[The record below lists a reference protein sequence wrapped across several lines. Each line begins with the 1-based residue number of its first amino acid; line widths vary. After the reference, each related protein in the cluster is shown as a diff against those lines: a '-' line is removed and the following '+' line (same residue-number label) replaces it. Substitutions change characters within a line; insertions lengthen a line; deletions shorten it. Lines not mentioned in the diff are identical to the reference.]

1 MAAAPPEEFLKRL
14 VELTKTE
21 QAAEEK
27 ESSLLFTNASVSLL
41 ERSGLA
47 LGNLSGQTSIGLG
60 GRLLVEL
67 TRPAAYHS
75 SPDFPPHDFRPGD
88 LARLRPQGA
97 AGGGARKAT
106 RGPSKEEKG
115 KEKDDDALDAV
126 VYRTTAN
133 RMVLA
138 VDDPSDDFMLPERI
152 QIIKVAN
159 PITFV
164 RQCFFLNRALR
175 KLEAAEPLSPLLSV
189 LLGQQKPTI
198 FQRSPDEPL
207 SFINENL
214 NASQKE
220 AVDFALSSNEV
231 ALIWGPPGTGKTE
244 TLVEII
250 RQCVK
255 ADKRVLVCGASN
267 LSVDN
272 ILARLSVSHP
282 NFPQPIPLTRVGHPA
297 RVLSGL
303 TRHTLDAQSSSTDSS
318 ALVEDIKKEIE
329 ELENKLRNG
338 SGKTRIRGSERK
350 KMWEEV
356 RELRKEFRKRQGG
369 IVSEVV
375 SKAKVVLATTHGAG
389 GRSLDRFEFDVVIID
404 EAAQATEPACW
415 IPILKGKKLI
425 LVSHSVT
432 QEVACAHFLLTS
444 QAGDHLQLP
453 PTLKSSDRLTKSLG
467 SKSSKAT
474 SKEGTAPPAQP
485 GKLTLSPDLEVTL
498 FSRLLARHGPSIRR
512 MLKVQYRFNAK
523 INSFPSTMLYD
534 GELVPDESVKDRK
547 LSDLEGVEADED
559 LDEPVVFFDSTF
571 GLTTPGLTC
580 MDLLASRAAAGQA
593 MYERAAEDGSFGSAS
608 KSNENEA
615 DVVHKYVQALVNAN
629 VPPTSISI
637 ISPYNSQV
645 LLLASLIHPQYPEI
659 EVGSVDSN
667 QGRENDVVIVSL
679 VRSNAEGEVGFL
691 RELRRLNVSMTRPRR
706 HLVVVGDSETVS
718 KGSNFLKKWMEW
730 LEEEALVKVP

>member
-425 LVSHSVT
+425 L
-432 QEVACAHFLLTS
+432 
-444 QAGDHLQLP
+444 AGDHLQLP

-559 LDEPVVFFDSTF
+559 LDEPVVFFDT
-571 GLTTPGLTC
+571 
-580 MDLLASRAAAGQA
+580 AGQA

-667 QGRENDVVIVSL
+667 QDVVIVSL

>member
-425 LVSHSVT
+425 L
-432 QEVACAHFLLTS
+432 
-444 QAGDHLQLP
+444 AGDHLQLP

-559 LDEPVVFFDSTF
+559 LDEPVVFFDT
-571 GLTTPGLTC
+571 
-580 MDLLASRAAAGQA
+580 AGQA

>member
-14 VELTKTE
+14 IELTKAE

-27 ESSLLFTNASVSLL
+27 ESSLLFTNAPVSLL

-97 AGGGARKAT
+97 AGGGPRKAAK
-106 RGPSKEEKG
+106 GPSKEEKG
-115 KEKDDDALDAV
+115 KQKEDEGLDAV

-133 RMVLA
+133 KIVLA
-138 VDDPSDDFMLPERI
+138 VDEPSDDFVLPERI
-152 QIIKVAN
+152 QVIKVAN
-159 PITFV
+159 PTTFV
-164 RQCFFLNRALR
+164 RQCFFLTRALR

-189 LLGQQKPTI
+189 LLGQQKPTLS
-198 FQRSPDEPL
+198 QRSPEEPL
-207 SFINENL
+207 DFVNENL

-220 AVDFALSSNEV
+220 AIDFALSSDEV

-250 RQCVK
+250 RQCFK

-272 ILARLSVSHP
+272 ILARLSVPHP
-282 NFPQPIPLTRVGHPA
+282 NFSQPIPLTRVGHPA

-338 SGKTRIRGSERK
+338 SGKNRIRGSERK

-375 SKAKVVLATTHGAG
+375 SKARVVLATTHGAG
-389 GRSLDRFEFDVVIID
+389 GRSLDRFDFDVVIID

-425 LVSHSVT
+425 L
-432 QEVACAHFLLTS
+432 
-444 QAGDHLQLP
+444 AGDHLQLP

-467 SKSSKAT
+467 GKSSKTA
-474 SKEGTAPPAQP
+474 SKEDAAPPYQP

-498 FSRLLARHGPSIRR
+498 FSRLLALHGPSIRR
-512 MLKVQYRFNAK
+512 MLKVQYRFNEK

-534 GELVPDESVKDRK
+534 GELVPDDSVKDRK
-547 LSDLEGVEADED
+547 LSDLEGVDADED
-559 LDEPVVFFDSTF
+559 LDEPVVFFDT
-571 GLTTPGLTC
+571 
-580 MDLLASRAAAGQA
+580 AGQA
-593 MYERAAEDGSFGSAS
+593 MYERAAEDGSFGSES

-615 DVVHKYVQALVNAN
+615 DVVHKYVQTLVSAN

-645 LLLASLIHPQYPEI
+645 LLLASIIHPQYPEI
-659 EVGSVDSN
+659 EIGSVDSN

-706 HLVVVGDSETVS
+706 HLVVVGDSETVL
-718 KGSNFLKKWMEW
+718 KGSDFLKKWMEW

>member
-425 LVSHSVT
+425 L
-432 QEVACAHFLLTS
+432 
-444 QAGDHLQLP
+444 AGDHLQLP

-559 LDEPVVFFDSTF
+559 LDEPVVFFDT
-571 GLTTPGLTC
+571 
-580 MDLLASRAAAGQA
+580 AGQA

-659 EVGSVDSN
+659 EV
-667 QGRENDVVIVSL
+667 DVVIVSL

>member
-1 MAAAPPEEFLKRL
+1 MAAAPPDEFLRRL
-14 VELTKTE
+14 VELTNAE

-27 ESSLLFTNASVSLL
+27 ESSLLFTNAPVSLL

-67 TRPAAYHS
+67 TRPTAYHS

-97 AGGGARKAT
+97 AGGGTRKAT
-106 RGPSKEEKG
+106 KGSSKAKKSKET
-115 KEKDDDALDAV
+115 DDEGLDAV

-133 RMVLA
+133 KIVLA
-138 VDDPSDDFMLPERI
+138 VDEPSDEFMLPERV

-159 PITFV
+159 PTTFV
-164 RQCFFLNRALR
+164 RQRLFLNRALR
-175 KLEAAEPLSPLLSV
+175 RVDAAEPLLPLLAV
-189 LLGQQKPTI
+189 LLGQQKPTLS
-198 FQRSPDEPL
+198 QRSPDEPL
-207 SFINENL
+207 AFINENL
-214 NASQKE
+214 NASQEE
-220 AVDFALSSNEV
+220 AIDFALSSNEV

-255 ADKRVLVCGASN
+255 MDKRVLVCGASN

-272 ILARLSVSHP
+272 ILARLSVPHL
-282 NFPQPIPLTRVGHPA
+282 NLPQPIPLTRVGHPA

-338 SGKTRIRGSERK
+338 SGKNRIRGSERK

-356 RELRKEFRKRQGG
+356 RDLRKEFRKRQGG
-369 IVSEVV
+369 VVSEVV

-389 GRSLDRFEFDVVIID
+389 GRSLERFEFDVVIID

-425 LVSHSVT
+425 L
-432 QEVACAHFLLTS
+432 
-444 QAGDHLQLP
+444 AGDHLQLP

-467 SKSSKAT
+467 SKSSKSTTAD
-474 SKEGTAPPAQP
+474 SEGSPAQL
-485 GKLTLSPDLEVTL
+485 GKLALSPDLEVTL
-498 FSRLLARHGPSIRR
+498 FSRLLALHGPSIRR
-512 MLKVQYRFNAK
+512 MLKVQYRFNKK
-523 INSFPSTMLYD
+523 INSFPSAMLYD
-534 GELVPDESVKDRK
+534 RELVPDESVKDRK

-559 LDEPVVFFDSTF
+559 LDEAVVFFDT
-571 GLTTPGLTC
+571 
-580 MDLLASRAAAGQA
+580 AGQA
-593 MYERAAEDGSFGSAS
+593 MYERAAEDGSFGSES

-615 DVVHKYVQALVNAN
+615 DVVHTYVQALVNAN
-629 VPPTSISI
+629 VSPTSISI

-659 EVGSVDSN
+659 EIGSVDSN

-679 VRSNAEGEVGFL
+679 VRSNADGEVGFL

-718 KGSNFLKKWMEW
+718 KGSEFLKKWMEW
-730 LEEEALVKVP
+730 LEEEALVKVPS